1 MEGVAQLAEHEV
13 VALGV
18 AGSSP
23 VTLPLQPCIENTDV
37 GFQKK

>member
-1 MEGVAQLAEHEV
+1 MEGVAQLAEHKV

-23 VTLPLQPCIENTDV
+23 VTLPYNSIWGAENESL
-37 GFQKK
+37 